1 MYVRSQLDFIYNS
14 LRLKVEAK
22 AYRIPIMDGR
32 FVITQTLQWM
42 LALFSVSVCIGVG
55 ELGMHARTLGLD

>member
-1 MYVRSQLDFIYNS
+1 MYVRSQLDFIYNY

-42 LALFSVSVCIGVG
+42 LALFSVSVCIGLG